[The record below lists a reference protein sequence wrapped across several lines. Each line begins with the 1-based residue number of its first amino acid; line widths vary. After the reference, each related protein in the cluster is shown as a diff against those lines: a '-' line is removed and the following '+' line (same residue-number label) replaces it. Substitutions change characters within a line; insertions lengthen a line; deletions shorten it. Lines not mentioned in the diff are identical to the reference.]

1 MKKNNRKQERYDDY
15 GRVDCPKICALSG
28 ILDDISL
35 SGCKAHFP
43 IMLSVDKDDE
53 YILSIRSSN
62 KYSASQLTM
71 IAHIQWSSFDG
82 QNTSVG
88 FQFLRSPDTP
98 KLASYI
104 SLLKDSS
111 ENDDNISKLIIASSV
126 DFVKA

>member
-43 IMLSVDKDDE
+43 IKLSVDKDDE

-111 ENDDNISKLIIASSV
+111 ENDDNISNLIIASSV